1 MTEKAARLM
10 ADRLAGMGQIQGEDV
25 ELYALGIEVILSS
38 AVTAAAVMILGI
50 FLCNWKGALAFLLC
64 FMHIR
69 NYSGGYHAS
78 TRGRCFFTSIG
89 CYMGSLLLSGW
100 IAAQTGP
107 IRIAAAFLSLGA
119 SLWIFYRMA
128 PVENKNKRLSGDW
141 KQKNRSRTFWSL
153 GFWAAL
159 AGIFAVTDR
168 CLSEQII
175 AVILIIALLLLN
187 VRRDNHEES

>member
-50 FLCNWKGALAFLLC
+50 FLRNWKGALAFLLC

-78 TRGRCFFTSIG
+78 TRGQIG
-89 CYMGSLLLSGW
+89 R
-100 IAAQTGP
+100 AH
-107 IRIAAAFLSLGA
+107 
-119 SLWIFYRMA
+119 
-128 PVENKNKRLSGDW
+128 V
-141 KQKNRSRTFWSL
+141 
-153 GFWAAL
+153 
-159 AGIFAVTDR
+159 
-168 CLSEQII
+168 
-175 AVILIIALLLLN
+175 
-187 VRRDNHEES
+187 